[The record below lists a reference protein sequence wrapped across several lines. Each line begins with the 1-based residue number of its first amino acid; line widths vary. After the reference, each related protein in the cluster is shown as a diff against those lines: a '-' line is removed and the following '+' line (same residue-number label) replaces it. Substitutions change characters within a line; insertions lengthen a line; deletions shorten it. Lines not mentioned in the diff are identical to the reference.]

1 MLILKQDNHKAIR
14 KISNNDSSVRA
25 LRFDSVNMQE
35 LILLARAMQHNTHV
49 VDIVINMEL
58 APYPLSSMRELTM
71 WKLSGEI
78 QKKVEENRIISQP
91 RSIGMNNV

>member
-1 MLILKQDNHKAIR
+1 
-14 KISNNDSSVRA
+14 
-25 LRFDSVNMQE
+25 
-35 LILLARAMQHNTHV
+35 
-49 VDIVINMEL
+49 
-58 APYPLSSMRELTM
+58 MRELTM